1 MKFVESCKKN
11 KLLCAVAV
19 VVFLAVAAWVIR
31 GISTGKWAGRPRR
44 SMISVDSRP
53 NMGAGDGAATPSAS
67 GGRVR
72 PYPCLFMPGGETQQ
86 TEPICNDNIPW
97 FPPYNRGTWPERFP
111 GRFSSDYA
119 PEHVAP
125 LNERFYQSN
134 LRSQEIAR
142 RVEDGMGAMD
152 GYGAMDEKKA
162 KNSLLNSFSRAPMKG
177 ANRASDTQAAG
188 NEGFTKTNF
197 SAITFPSYP
206 GMYDLRSE
214 YASPPGT
221 VPSAQASM
229 SLAQA
234 NVGRTQTL
242 RADAAP
248 TPAHAESHFSANAD
262 LMSREKKVPKELAHL
277 SDAELNALIQEEI
290 ETSQCF
296 RADQPAE
303 LPMSPEGLDMTR
315 DITTDIHH
323 NFMSQGKGVLS
334 RIGSK
339 GIDDKISAL
348 YRQAVLPTEE
358 EMEANIHA
366 NVRPTSRNSDQWE
379 QYNAYA
385 TRPAV
390 KSVLQNYNIGAY
402 TNQDFTFQDTD
413 GQTVNT
419 SFGP

>member
-1 MKFVESCKKN
+1 MKVVDYCQKN
-11 KLLCAVAV
+11 KTKCVVWGIVILAILAV
-19 VVFLAVAAWVIR
+19 VVWVIR

-152 GYGAMDEKKA
+152 EKKA

-188 NEGFTKTNF
+188 NEGFIKTDF
-197 SAITFPSYP
+197 SKVAFTSYP
-206 GMYDLRSE
+206 GQYNMISE

-242 RADAAP
+242 RAASAP

-366 NVRPTSRNSDQWE
+366 NVRPTSSKTDYWKQI
-379 QYNAYA
+379 ADV
-385 TRPAV
+385 TRPGV
-390 KSVLQNYNIGAY
+390 KSVLQNYNYSAY
-402 TNQDFTFQDTD
+402 SNQDFTFQDTD